1 MSNARRAVTLAAVLT
16 GGCAQIQTTSKVE
29 IVAKDDAPARVFGPP
44 AAAVTARGATIAW
57 TQQRDAIAFE
67 IYATKRCAVLRH
79 DPVVRVERIT
89 RSSGGAVYW
98 EFGVGG
104 VLLAAGLTALIRPE
118 LFGQTALNAEG
129 QQVRDTTAG
138 YRLGGILTA
147 LSAVPLGAGV
157 YDLARSRDEV
167 RTTDAYRVHVGEAAA
182 CDEPELAA
190 AGRTVEFIVGDWKTT
205 ATTDA
210 QGRVQVQLPG
220 VDEPPTTTVA
230 LDDPGQPPEA
240 ETLTG
245 VLRLGGREALTVDF
259 VVPYESAEAQGHSGR
274 VVIEPQ
280 PLRRAPPKPGKRP
293 DLGTPPSPTDSE
305 Q

>member
-1 MSNARRAVTLAAVLT
+1 MCHARRAVTLAAVLT

-29 IVAKDDAPARVFGPP
+29 IIAKDDAPALVLGPP
-44 AAAVTARGATIAW
+44 AAAITARGATVAW
-57 TQQRDAIAFE
+57 TQRGDAIAFE

-118 LFGQTALNAEG
+118 LFGQPALNADGER
-129 QQVRDTTAG
+129 VRDTKAG

-210 QGRVQVQLPG
+210 QGHAEVKLPH
-220 VDEPPTTTVA
+220 VNELPSSAAELDEPQQV
-230 LDDPGQPPEA
+230 PEPH
-240 ETLTG
+240 TLTG
-245 VLRLGGREALTVDF
+245 VLRLGAREALAVDF
-259 VVPYESAEAQGHSGR
+259 VVPYESAEAQGHSGQ

-280 PLRRAPPKPGKRP
+280 PLRRAPPMPGKRP
-293 DLGTPPSPTDSE
+293 DHGSPPTPADSG